1 MRWIAID
8 RSIELLGSQLSILRY
23 AHGTEMGFAWRSR
36 YGFQQHSRI
45 VGASAQD
52 MALNY

>member
-1 MRWIAID
+1 MKWFAIAK
-8 RSIELLGSQLSILRY
+8 SIELLGSQLSILRY
-23 AHGTEMGFAWRSR
+23 AHGIEMGFAWHSR

-52 MALNY
+52 VALNY